1 MKILITFALETE
13 FAPWR
18 KIREFRV
25 ANHGATD
32 AYVAEIPG
40 AEIMVVLTGAG
51 PRQAAKEA
59 SKAIRAESDS
69 LGVCISSGL
78 AGALRPEYNIGQI
91 LAARSVFSE
100 VPREDSSS
108 QLLPSSEPLLSFA
121 EEQGATAVEK
131 FYTAVRVIANAD
143 EKRYLGETADAV
155 EMESFE
161 IFREAAANGIPAVAI
176 RAISDA
182 AGEGLPAGMDGIFS
196 DEGQVSIS
204 RVVGQVARHPQSI
217 PGLVKLAQQ
226 SKVAAESLAPFL
238 DRYVE
243 RLVRRVNPLE
253 SRSTAASQ

>member
-1 MKILITFALETE
+1 MKILVTFALQTE

-18 KIREFRV
+18 RIREFHV
-25 ANHGATD
+25 ADHGTTD
-32 AYVAEIPG
+32 AYVSEVPG
-40 AEIMVVLTGAG
+40 AEIVVVLTGAG
-51 PRQAAKEA
+51 PKQAAKEA
-59 SKAIRAESDS
+59 SKVIRAESDS
-69 LGVCISSGL
+69 LGVCISAGL

-91 LAARSVFSE
+91 LAARCVFSE
-100 VPREDSSS
+100 MPREDLSS
-108 QLLPSSEPLLSFA
+108 QLLPSSEPLIAFA

-131 FYTAVRVIANAD
+131 FHTTFRIVSSAE
-143 EKRYLGETADAV
+143 EKRYLGATADAV

-161 IFREAAANGIPAVAI
+161 IFREAAANGIPAIAI

-182 AGEGLPAGMDGIFS
+182 AGEDLPAGMNGIFG

-226 SKVAAESLAPFL
+226 SKLAAESLAPFL

-243 RLVRRVNPLE
+243 RLVKRVNPLE
-253 SRSTAASQ
+253 SKSTAASQ